1 MTAVNAST
9 LGDENVEN
17 SKKLQ
22 QAVVGSKTVAAD
34 GTVNTTTAALT
45 TKISDAEKLVDA
57 ALKTGGT
64 AYNKDAFETAINT
77 ARTSIEKVLE
87 DKNISKAAFDAFT
100 VLDKKLEACK
110 TLNTNAAGATVGAGA
125 TPDAAKAKLLNDL
138 KDGMKEVSAAFEEA
152 YAITNSQ
159 MTSLDELR
167 TTLQGFVAK
176 PNDVNLGYTS
186 FTTFLN
192 VDILQFCQK
201 FTKNYLILNLY
212 SSFLK

>member
-34 GTVNTTTAALT
+34 GEVKVTAGPLTNAITAAE
-45 TKISDAEKLVDA
+45 TKIKE
-57 ALKTGGT
+57 ALKEQGST
-64 AYNKDAFETAINT
+64 AYNKTDFANAINAANT
-77 ARTSIEKVLE
+77 LIEKALA
-87 DKNISKAAFDAFT
+87 DKNISKAANEAFT
-100 VLDKKLEACK
+100 TLKDKLDKCK
-110 TLNTNAAGATVGAGA
+110 VLSGDANDAKYDANAASNVNEQ
-125 TPDAAKAKLLNDL
+125 KVAKLNAL
-138 KDGMKEVSAAFEEA
+138 KTGIEEVTAGFEEA

-176 PNDVNLGYTS
+176 PNDVNLDHTS
-186 FTTFLN
+186 FTTFL
-192 VDILQFCQK
+192 DIA
-201 FTKNYLILNLY
+201 
-212 SSFLK
+212 